1 MIIKKTKGIEHKE
14 FKETEM
20 GMIPK
25 EWEAVTLK
33 EICEM
38 ERGFS
43 YKSEHLTQEKT
54 EKEFITIN
62 NLEKEGGLKDTVRL
76 YLKDIV
82 KGDER
87 FYVGKNEL
95 FIANTDM
102 AKGHII
108 GAPILIKDKSKRCVF
123 SMDLTRLLL
132 KSNDL
137 TTNFFFYLLLH
148 PKIRNFMKRNAQG
161 TNVLH
166 LNHQL
171 IASLIFPLP
180 PLSEQKKITEILLT
194 VDQAIEK
201 VNEAITKT
209 EKLKKGLV
217 QELLTKGIEHKEF
230 KNTEIG
236 KIPKDWHMT
245 KLGNII
251 KQKKETI
258 SPCSIKPTRYIG
270 LEHINSGEC
279 KIKQWGNS
287 SEVKSIKF
295 QFKAGD
301 ILYGKLRPY
310 LNKVVIVEW
319 NGVCSTDILVF
330 EAKKIMIN
338 IYILYLMHHPN
349 TLRYAIATSTGTN
362 HPRTSWRMLSKLK
375 VSLPPLPE
383 QNKIAEILS
392 TVDER
397 IQLLKEKKN
406 KLERVKKGLMNSL
419 LTGRKR
425 VKVEA

>member
-1 MIIKKTKGIEHKE
+1 MQQTIPNDWEVVGLGDPKVTKAIFYGITAKASNQNSGIKMLRTTDINDYKFYYEKLPFCEITDSRNQLNQYKLFKGDIIIARAGTVGVSVLVDKNYEDTVFGSYLIKVRLKSGIH
-14 FKETEM
+14 
-20 GMIPK
+20 PK
-25 EWEAVTLK
+25 FVHYFFQSPIYWIHIQKAQGSTLK
-33 EICEM
+33 N
-38 ERGFS
+38 
-43 YKSEHLTQEKT
+43 
-54 EKEFITIN
+54 IN
-62 NLEKEGGLKDTVRL
+62 L
-76 YLKDIV
+76 
-82 KGDER
+82 
-87 FYVGKNEL
+87 
-95 FIANTDM
+95 
-102 AKGHII
+102 
-108 GAPILIKDKSKRCVF
+108 P
-123 SMDLTRLLL
+123 LL
-132 KSNDL
+132 KS
-137 TTNFFFYLLLH
+137 
-148 PKIRNFMKRNAQG
+148 
-161 TNVLH
+161 
-166 LNHQL
+166 L
-171 IASLIFPLP
+171 ILPLP
-180 PLSEQKKITEILLT
+180 PLSEQQKIAEILSNA
-194 VDQAIEK
+194 DQAIEE
-201 VNEAITKT
+201 VNEAIAKT
-209 EKLKKGLV
+209 ERLKKGLL
-217 QELLTKGIEHKEF
+217 QELLTKGIGHKEF

-236 KIPKDWHMT
+236 KIPEDWHMT

-310 LNKVVIVEW
+310 LNKVVIAEW

-406 KLERVKKGLMNSL
+406 KLERVKKELMNDL

-425 VKVEA
+425 VKVET